1 MLLVSKKTLIIV
13 VMPVLGISLLSLGI
27 LFGGNLNPSPEPE
40 LYVVNVDTPLL
51 EIPMG
56 NLTQTEVESLL
67 VVHEALNK
75 VILKLENQKY
85 FIFKITQDEFDQILD
100 EFDDL
105 IGPSPT
111 KSWYIFFEGNLL
123 EASLGYLVI
132 E

>member
-1 MLLVSKKTLIIV
+1 MILVSKKTLIIAF
-13 VMPVLGISLLSLGI
+13 MPVLGISLLSLGM

-40 LYVVNVDTPLL
+40 LYVVNVDTLLL

-56 NLTQTEVESLL
+56 NLTQTDVGSLL
-67 VVHEALNK
+67 VVQEALNK
-75 VILKLENQKY
+75 VILNLENQKL
-85 FIFKITQDEFDQILD
+85 FTFEITQDEYDQILD

-123 EASLGYLVI
+123 EVSLGYLVI

>member
-1 MLLVSKKTLIIV
+1 
-13 VMPVLGISLLSLGI
+13 MPFLGISLLVVGA
-27 LFGGNLNPSPEPE
+27 LFGGNLNPSPEPQ

-56 NLTQTEVESLL
+56 NLSQTDIDSLL
-67 VVHEALNK
+67 VVQEALNQ
-75 VILKLENQKY
+75 VILNLDAQNPKTFY
-85 FIFKITQDEFDQILD
+85 FSITQDEFDLILD

-123 EASLGYLVI
+123 ELSLGYLVI